1 MNSGRESQ
9 RTRSVRVGIIDSG
22 ADDGLDPP
30 PLQHQGFM
38 LQTDHTITRRPMQP
52 DALGHG
58 SAVSQTVRRYAPQAD
73 LLIAQV
79 FDASGRTS
87 TLQIAVALDW
97 LRMEQADIVCMSLG
111 VRDDR
116 PRLAQA
122 VGDALAQHML
132 LCASTPARGEPVY
145 PAAYP
150 GVLRVTGDA
159 RCDAHEWSWLGTAQ
173 ADFGAAVRQH
183 RSGPAGASMA
193 NAALCGHLAAQ
204 LHEQPS
210 LSPASQLRLLHQRA
224 RIKGAQTPPPLKN
237 HSCNE

>member
-1 MNSGRESQ
+1 MRL
-9 RTRSVRVGIIDSG
+9 VRIGIIDSG
-22 ADDGLDPP
+22 VDTGLDPSP
-30 PLQHQGFM
+30 RRCQGFI
-38 LQTDHTITRRPMQP
+38 LQADRTIACMPMQP

-58 SAVSQTVRRYAPQAD
+58 SAVSRTVRRYAPQAD

-79 FDASGRTS
+79 FDAGGRTS
-87 TLQIAVALDW
+87 TLQIAAALDW
-97 LRMEQADIVCMSLG
+97 LRKEQADIICMSLG

-122 VGDALAQHML
+122 VTDALGEHIL
-132 LCASTPARGEPVY
+132 LCASTPARGAPVY

-150 GVLRVTGDA
+150 GVLRVTGDV

-183 RSGPAGASMA
+183 SSGPAGASMA
-193 NAALCGHLAAQ
+193 NAALCGHLGAQ

-210 LSPASQLRLLHQRA
+210 LPPAGQLHLLYQRA
-224 RIKGAQTPPPLKN
+224 RIKGAQTLPSLKN
-237 HSCNE
+237 HRQ